1 MLYLFERE
9 SIYKAK
15 MMFFPCSYCYI
26 DRSWLPYSADSYDLD
41 LSVVPWQIPV
51 RNMKEHSREIC
62 YIDRGINWN
71 SLVSVRIWMV
81 SSPSSVMLNFSF
93 LQWNSLSQH
102 MELKNREMTRVAKR
116 VNLRSQNDGH
126 HVPRNTHRL
135 QVGAI
140 VFVIRHQDIAPRLVI
155 IALD

>member
-1 MLYLFERE
+1 M
-9 SIYKAK
+9 
-15 MMFFPCSYCYI
+15 
-26 DRSWLPYSADSYDLD
+26 
-41 LSVVPWQIPV
+41 
-51 RNMKEHSREIC
+51 
-62 YIDRGINWN
+62 G
-71 SLVSVRIWMV
+71 
-81 SSPSSVMLNFSF
+81 
-93 LQWNSLSQH
+93 
-102 MELKNREMTRVAKR
+102 LKNREMTRVAKR